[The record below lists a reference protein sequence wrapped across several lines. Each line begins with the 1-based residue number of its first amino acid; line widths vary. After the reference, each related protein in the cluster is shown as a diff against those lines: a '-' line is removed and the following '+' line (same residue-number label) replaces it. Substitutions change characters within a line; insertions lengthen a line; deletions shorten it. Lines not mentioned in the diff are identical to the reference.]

1 VVELV
6 AVPTKITGVHYVQ
19 GVVVF
24 HDVFDNEQNVG
35 GAQINLEGVYIWP
48 FRQLRLVANS
58 GKESDSG
65 QEDNNLLSNPY
76 HLVVLKTTIVLSSA
90 NGLFD
95 VLKCSKSLLVSTFCC
110 CTAWNFLLSSVSR
123 ISKRQITETETL

>member
-48 FRQLRLVANS
+48 FRQLRLVANR
-58 GKESDSG
+58 
-65 QEDNNLLSNPY
+65 Y
-76 HLVVLKTTIVLSSA
+76 
-90 NGLFD
+90 
-95 VLKCSKSLLVSTFCC
+95 
-110 CTAWNFLLSSVSR
+110 
-123 ISKRQITETETL
+123 